1 MYVEKWIANAFVIYR
16 TIARFVSHI
25 IQRRPMGN
33 PNWTPGGRGTVQS
46 VLVLNLTKISIL
58 NFLDVYN
65 KIMNIEEVDN
75 V

>member
-1 MYVEKWIANAFVIYR
+1 
-16 TIARFVSHI
+16 
-25 IQRRPMGN
+25 MGN

-46 VLVLNLTKISIL
+46 VLVLNLNEISIL

>member
-1 MYVEKWIANAFVIYR
+1 MYVEKWIANAFAIYR
-16 TIARFVSHI
+16 IIARFVSHI
-25 IQRRPMGN
+25 IQRLPMGN
-33 PNWTPGGRGTVQS
+33 PNRTPGGRGTVQS
-46 VLVLNLTKISIL
+46 VLVLNLNKISIL